1 MVSVRVRDRPV
12 VGVLADMIE
21 GVVAANRLTT
31 PQSDRLRADLWEV
44 VESTQP
50 TGRRARDAA

>member
-1 MVSVRVRDRPV
+1 MVSVRVRDRPI

-44 VESTQP
+44 VETTQP
-50 TGRRARDAA
+50 TLRRASDAA